1 MSEMRTILVDAASR
15 LFGDLCTSERFAE
28 AEKGGLGAS
37 AWQQLEA
44 AGLTRATVSEAR
56 GGDGADLG
64 DALALVREAGKF
76 ALPLPLADTLLAELV
91 LAAAGLP
98 PQPGIG
104 TTGPVTAAR
113 RNEAGSAVLAL
124 ARRGKGWALSG
135 TLYRVPW
142 ARHAQYL
149 AALAQFEGQWTTVLV
164 PAREVSQAISKQDAN
179 WANEPRDTLVFDALA
194 LVADAVGEPRRAGN
208 PGGGFTP
215 EDLKFKGALFRLVAM
230 SGAMGRVL
238 QLAVQYAQER
248 SQFGKFIGQFQ
259 AIQHQL
265 AVLATQVAAA
275 NAAADAAMD
284 AASRGPALFEIGA
297 AKARIGEAAH
307 IACGIAHQVHGAM
320 GFTHEHALH
329 RSTRRLW
336 AWRDEFGTEG
346 EWAEWVGQVAA
357 RLGGDGLWPFLTS
370 NDKPLPSMDRP

>member
-1 MSEMRTILVDAASR
+1 MSDMRAILVDSASR
-15 LFGDLCTSERFAE
+15 LFGDLCTNACFAE
-28 AEKGGLGAS
+28 AESGGLGAS

-44 AGLTRATVSEAR
+44 AGLTRATLSEAR

-104 TTGPVTAAR
+104 TTGPVTADR
-113 RNEAGSAVLAL
+113 RSEAGSAALVL
-124 ARRGKGWALSG
+124 ARRGEGWALSG
-135 TLYRVPW
+135 TLHRVPW

-164 PAREVSQAISKQDAN
+164 PAREVRQAISKQDAN
-179 WANEPRDTLVFDALA
+179 WANEPRDTLVFDTLALA
-194 LVADAVGEPRRAGN
+194 ADAVGEPRRAGN
-208 PGGGFTP
+208 PGGSFTP

-284 AASRGPALFEIGA
+284 AASRGPAQFAIGA

-307 IACGIAHQVHGAM
+307 VACGIAHQVHGAM

-336 AWRDEFGTEG
+336 AWRDEFGSEG
-346 EWAEWVGQVAA
+346 EWAEWVGRVAA

-370 NDKPLPSMDRP
+370 EDKPIPSMDCP